1 MYICIYIYVYMY
13 IYIYVYV
20 YVYIYILFIIYF
32 YIFVNCNILCMRT
45 FAKTKLFKKPLS
57 APQQFQPWLRT
68 SVNQA

>member
-1 MYICIYIYVYMY
+1 MYMY
-13 IYIYVYV
+13 MC
-20 YVYIYILFIIYF
+20 IYILFIIYF